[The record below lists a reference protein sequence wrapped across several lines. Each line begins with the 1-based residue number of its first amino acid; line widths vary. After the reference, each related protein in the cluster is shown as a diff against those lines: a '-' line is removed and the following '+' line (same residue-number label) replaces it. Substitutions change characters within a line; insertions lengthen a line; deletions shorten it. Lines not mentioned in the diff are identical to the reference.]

1 MESGFIYCLLLSGP
15 NAGQSLTPEQ
25 VNQWQPADGLLW
37 LHLRYSTADAIAW
50 INNAQLPATETDTLL
65 AEHTRPRA
73 LSTADGILM
82 ALRGVNLNPNSAP
95 EDMVSMRVFAQ
106 PQRIISTCER
116 PLQSVKDIAQQIISS
131 PGSIDSSAD
140 FLISL
145 CERLTHRK
153 VELIHNL
160 EDELDNLDEQVS
172 EHNSQTLRSD
182 IAELRKQTVILRRYF
197 SPQRDAFSRLLND
210 SHLLFNTEH
219 KLRIREINEVLIR
232 VIEDLDAVRDRAS
245 VTQEQLQS
253 VQSEQLNKRLYFL
266 SLISAIFLPLGFLT
280 GLLGVNIGGIPG
292 TDSHLAFSLFC
303 AGLFAIIALQMWL
316 FYRFK
321 WL

>member
-1 MESGFIYCLLLSGP
+1 METGFIYCLLLSGP

-25 VNQWQPADGLLW
+25 VNHWQPEDGLLW
-37 LHLRYSTADAIAW
+37 VHLRYSADDAIKW
-50 INNAQLPATETDTLL
+50 VNDAQLPPTETDTLL
-65 AEHTRPRA
+65 AEHTRPRTV
-73 LSTADGILM
+73 SSHDGILM

-95 EDMVSMRVFAQ
+95 EDMVSMRIFAQ
-106 PQRIISTCER
+106 QHRIISTCER
-116 PLQSVKDIAQQIISS
+116 QLQSVKDIAEQIIST
-131 PGSIDSSAD
+131 PGVIDSSAD

-160 EDELDNLDEQVS
+160 EDELDNLDEQVTEQLS
-172 EHNSQTLRSD
+172 HTLRSD

-210 SHLLFNTEH
+210 SHMLFSSEH
-219 KLRIREINEVLIR
+219 KLRVREINEVLIR
-232 VIEDLDAVRDRAS
+232 VIEDLDAIRDRAS

-292 TDSHLAFSLFC
+292 TDNSLAFSLFC
-303 AGLFAIIALQMWL
+303 AGLFVIIALQMWL